1 MLDNIV
7 QDADGDLLE
16 ALGFINAILIIATNL
31 GTPARGAQL
40 DGGFHS
46 LQLLAEQAK
55 VRVANARSR
64 IEDIDHMPP
73 VDKLNNGD
81 N

>member
-1 MLDNIV
+1 MLNDIIH
-7 QDADGDLLE
+7 DADGDLMD
-16 ALGFINAILIIATNL
+16 ALGFINAIHLIASSL
-31 GTPARGAQL
+31 GEPARDQKI
-40 DGGFHS
+40 DDGFHS

-64 IEDIDHMPP
+64 LEDAEYLPP
-73 VDKLNNGD
+73 VDKSNNGD

>member
-7 QDADGDLLE
+7 QDVDADLLE
-16 ALGFINAILIIATNL
+16 ALGFINAVLIISQSL
-31 GTPARGAQL
+31 GTPARSAEL
-40 DGGFHS
+40 DNGFHS

-64 IEDIDHMPP
+64 LEDIDHLPP
-73 VDKLNNGD
+73 VDKSNNGD